1 MMVQKIIH
9 EKYKKMYYDKLD
21 LKDQKIVKLFGEKYN
36 FLNSIKKAFYL
47 IRFRQSIKDEIMCRI
62 LFIFGLL

>member
-1 MMVQKIIH
+1 
-9 EKYKKMYYDKLD
+9 MYYDKLD

-36 FLNSIKKAFYL
+36 FLNSIKKVFYP